1 MAEAEAGEGERCWE
15 EAAEEIAATP
25 AAAAAKGEF
34 DAERAAVWMAP
45 NEPVLRLPSVTVIEG
60 ALAEEGVP
68 PAELS
73 AGAAAC
79 VACKVVGVIS
89 ITITRTSTLG

>member
-34 DAERAAVWMAP
+34 DAERAAV
-45 NEPVLRLPSVTVIEG
+45 
-60 ALAEEGVP
+60 
-68 PAELS
+68 
-73 AGAAAC
+73 
-79 VACKVVGVIS
+79 
-89 ITITRTSTLG
+89 